1 MKSEIRRIQMK
12 KKRKLNIKKVITCYM
27 IITVIGLNILN
38 LLPDDINYTW
48 CWFFGFSAIVCLF
61 TGLIDEGGDE

>member
-1 MKSEIRRIQMK
+1 MK
-12 KKRKLNIKKVITCYM
+12 KKRKLNIKKVITCYL

-48 CWFFGFSAIVCLF
+48 YWIFGFSATIVLF
-61 TGLIDEGGDE
+61 TGLIDEGGDK